1 MQEIKLYPSW
11 KQAVKTLLISG
22 LSYGDTI
29 TRETIIELCEIA
41 YPKTVEEKTRF
52 DLQVLQATSAIKDAL
67 LTQNNMM
74 LVTTRDGAYRVVM
87 PKEQTAY
94 AIRTGVKTIAK
105 EFQRMA
111 LGVQHVNTAMLS
123 PDERRKNADA
133 QAKLTMLAGMHK
145 TQHRELVN
153 TAK

>member
-1 MQEIKLYPSW
+1 
-11 KQAVKTLLISG
+11 
-22 LSYGDTI
+22 
-29 TRETIIELCEIA
+29 
-41 YPKTVEEKTRF
+41 
-52 DLQVLQATSAIKDAL
+52 
-67 LTQNNMM
+67 
-74 LVTTRDGAYRVVM
+74 
-87 PKEQTAY
+87 
-94 AIRTGVKTIAK
+94 
-105 EFQRMA
+105 MA